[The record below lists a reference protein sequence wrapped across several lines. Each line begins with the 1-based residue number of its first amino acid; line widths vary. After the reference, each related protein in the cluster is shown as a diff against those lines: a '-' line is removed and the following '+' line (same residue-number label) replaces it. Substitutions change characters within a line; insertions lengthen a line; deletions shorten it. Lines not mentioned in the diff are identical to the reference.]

1 MNLERASERCARLN
15 NGDASA
21 SLAARRTDRTTSAS
35 ESSSHEA
42 ATLRNLKNAGARLER
57 QRTQSIRA
65 RASSPESTPTLM
77 AGLTITTPPP
87 PPPDQQS
94 EVAWPKVKASRV
106 VPVDANDEPTP
117 ALDAGGS
124 SRLRRSAEDLR
135 ESVLSASGSF
145 VNGARVAPPRP
156 PLPSLHT
163 DRAAAAPSRA
173 QKLSMSSSSFQ
184 LYEPPPEA
192 DPDSILVRRPR
203 GACHRG
209 VFSPMSKQRQL
220 WDYVSMAMVIATM
233 LVVPLR
239 LAFAFATVADD
250 ESGGDHDRL
259 ALHPTIVA
267 DLLLDALC
275 IIDVGTNFCFG
286 YVQFNRTTAKAEII
300 LDRRLIAARY
310 LRRWCAVELLSIG
323 VPFHTATERTL
334 PLQWLSLVKLLRVER
349 VVRVRAR
356 ARNRAL
362 NAGRMP
368 RSVVVVKVIN
378 IAKLIFSF
386 AIWAHVCGCVYWF
399 IGRIQDAEAVD
410 ASTRP
415 WVRPWVLDPSLETGG
430 GADTFPMWVVCFYW
444 AMSTSL
450 TIGYGDLTPNTTVEK
465 LFVSLM
471 MLTSSVFYACIF
483 GQVTTLVDS
492 LDQIQGRYQHQLQ
505 RFIEFASIYKLPA
518 SLRSRMYA
526 HVHYRWQ
533 LTRGFQVE
541 SVLDSLPS
549 GIRRD
554 IQMSL
559 LSSIVADLSIFAST
573 PSNFVAAVVE
583 RFRTELIVGNE
594 YVFTADEPG
603 QCLYIIHTGRVDV
616 ITPEGVHVGRLG
628 DGSYFG
634 EIAILVGVRRTSSV
648 RTACRCHF
656 YKLSKDD
663 FDEVLEGYPEMRER
677 MVTKAMTRLRTILKV
692 RTTSVSDAWAGRAS
706 RNAVEGVDERESI
719 DGAEPAAERP
729 AEALALNRWG
739 EEKGDDVGMLEMSTK
754 AGDHVADVLPAA
766 ADGPTAPPAPHL
778 LSAAGGGDVA
788 LALAEM
794 REELRSLRSLVAAG
808 QPLGGR
814 RSSDSH
820 SESAMEISAAL
831 ARPAAQTA
839 RGTRA
844 PSRSPPPVL
853 PEGRRRG
860 GDRNSHRRKS
870 ISVLS
875 HPAAAGIIE

>member
-1 MNLERASERCARLN
+1 
-15 NGDASA
+15 
-21 SLAARRTDRTTSAS
+21 
-35 ESSSHEA
+35 
-42 ATLRNLKNAGARLER
+42 
-57 QRTQSIRA
+57 
-65 RASSPESTPTLM
+65 
-77 AGLTITTPPP
+77 
-87 PPPDQQS
+87 
-94 EVAWPKVKASRV
+94 
-106 VPVDANDEPTP
+106 
-117 ALDAGGS
+117 
-124 SRLRRSAEDLR
+124 
-135 ESVLSASGSF
+135 
-145 VNGARVAPPRP
+145 
-156 PLPSLHT
+156 
-163 DRAAAAPSRA
+163 
-173 QKLSMSSSSFQ
+173 MSSSSFQ

-349 VVRVRAR
+349 VIRVRAR

-430 GADTFPMWVVCFYW
+430 GADTFQMWVVCFYW

-692 RTTSVSDAWAGRAS
+692 RTTSSSDAWAGRAS

-739 EEKGDDVGMLEMSTK
+739 EEKGDDVEMLEMSTK
-754 AGDHVADVLPAA
+754 AGDVADVLPAA

-788 LALAEM
+788 IALAEM